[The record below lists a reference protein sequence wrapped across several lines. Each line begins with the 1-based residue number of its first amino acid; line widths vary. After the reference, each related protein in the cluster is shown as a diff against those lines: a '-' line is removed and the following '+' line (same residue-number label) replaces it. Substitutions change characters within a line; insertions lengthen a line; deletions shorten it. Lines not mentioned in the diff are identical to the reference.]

1 MSLSTKE
8 DIQSLMANYRDV
20 EMEKERAFIV
30 NGNSPMETEPPVH
43 SPSMS
48 SPLAS
53 HISNSILDS
62 HTPPNPSAESPSS
75 HSDESS
81 PDVSMSL
88 ENAPSSSAI
97 PPPLS
102 DVRILNRIN
111 HRAIPPRLFVA
122 TNTFTF
128 SNTPLLYT
136 HKPPSSSS
144 SSSRSPNPIRPSP
157 FFAATNPQPAFPPLS
172 NQDCAA
178 SSETAS
184 STAST
189 PPFPA
194 PAPASSY

>member
-8 DIQSLMANYRDV
+8 DIQSLMGNYRDV
-20 EMEKERAFIV
+20 EMEKERAFVV
-30 NGNSPMETEPPVH
+30 NDNSPMETEPPVNA
-43 SPSMS
+43 PSMS
-48 SPLAS
+48 SPPAS

-62 HTPPNPSAESPSS
+62 RTPPNPSAESRSS

-81 PDVSMSL
+81 SDVSMSV

-102 DVRILNRIN
+102 DVRILDRLN
-111 HRAIPPRLFVA
+111 HRAIPLRLFVE
-122 TNTFTF
+122 TNTVTF

-144 SSSRSPNPIRPSP
+144 SSRSPNPIRPAP
-157 FFAATNPQPAFPPLS
+157 FFAATNPQPAFLPLS
-172 NQDCAA
+172 NPDCAA
-178 SSETAS
+178 SSERAS

>member
-8 DIQSLMANYRDV
+8 DIQGLMANYRDV

-43 SPSMS
+43 FPSMS

-102 DVRILNRIN
+102 DIRILNRFN

-136 HKPPSSSS
+136 HKPPSFSS
-144 SSSRSPNPIRPSP
+144 SSSRSPNPIRPAP
-157 FFAATNPQPAFPPLS
+157 FFAMTNPQPAFPPLS

>member
-97 PPPLS
+97 PQLFGKGRMSSPPLMLATAPNMS
-102 DVRILNRIN
+102 LCRKASHIAPCPPMLRPVMARPVRSAR
-111 HRAIPPRLFVA
+111 VG
-122 TNTFTF
+122 
-128 SNTPLLYT
+128 
-136 HKPPSSSS
+136 
-144 SSSRSPNPIRPSP
+144 
-157 FFAATNPQPAFPPLS
+157 
-172 NQDCAA
+172 
-178 SSETAS
+178 
-184 STAST
+184 
-189 PPFPA
+189 
-194 PAPASSY
+194 